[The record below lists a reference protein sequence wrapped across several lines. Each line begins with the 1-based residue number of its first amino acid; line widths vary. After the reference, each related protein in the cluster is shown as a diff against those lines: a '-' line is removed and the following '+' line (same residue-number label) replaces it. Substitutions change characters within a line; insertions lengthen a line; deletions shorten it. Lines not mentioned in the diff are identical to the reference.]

1 MRVRI
6 RMAESP
12 QSASS
17 GPLSTEHLAQIS
29 DARKRAKK
37 VLRAAGL
44 AAFSGWSMAVFA
56 ALTLAFA
63 FLSDWSAWAIGVG
76 LAVCAFAELRGCGLL
91 RRMDPKGA
99 SVLGWNQVFLAVL
112 ITAYALWS
120 LYSASKN
127 PALGALAQGTG
138 DPQVDAMVKQ
148 LTAVVSWALYGTM
161 AVVGLVVPGLT
172 AIYYFT
178 RGPLVAKFRRDTPGW
193 VLEVIQRG

>member
-1 MRVRI
+1 MTVLPSNP
-6 RMAESP
+6 A
-12 QSASS
+12 
-17 GPLSTEHLAQIS
+17 GPLSPEHLNQIS

-37 VLRAAGL
+37 ILRAAGM

-56 ALTLAFA
+56 VLTLAFA
-63 FLSDWSAWAIGVG
+63 FMSDWSAWAIGIG
-76 LAVCAFAELRGCGLL
+76 LAACAAAELRGCVLL
-91 RRMDPKGA
+91 RKMEPRGA

-127 PALGALAQGTG
+127 PALGAMVQGTG
-138 DPQVDAMVKQ
+138 DAQIDAMAKE
-148 LTAVVSWALYGTM
+148 LTTVVTWALYGTM

-178 RGPLVAKFRRDTPGW
+178 RRPLVTKFRRETPEW
-193 VLEVIQRG
+193 VMEVIWRG